1 MLSHQGHGDSAL
13 WPQANSSGARCM
25 SLKWAVPSVP
35 SPGPKLGSTQGDPYT
50 RRTPDLQGWEGV
62 TSIVLSS

>member
-1 MLSHQGHGDSAL
+1 MK
-13 WPQANSSGARCM
+13 R
-25 SLKWAVPSVP
+25 AVPSVP
-35 SPGPKLGSTQGDPYT
+35 SPGPKLGSTQGDPYA